1 MTLLFSSPVPR
12 PPCGDAPRVE
22 PRQPIGVAIL
32 GSTGSIGRQTLDV
45 IQHLPRQF
53 RVVALAAHANLE
65 ALLEQ
70 AERFQPAIIA
80 CEVLPA
86 DARVRQHREIVSG
99 PDGLIAVATHP
110 EADIVVVATAG
121 HAAIVPTIRAIE
133 AGKTIALA
141 NKETIVCAGDLI
153 VPLAVERGVPIH
165 PVDSEHSAIWQALGT
180 SPLAEVSR
188 LILTASGGP
197 FRETPMERLRTVTAS
212 EALAHPTWRMGGK
225 ITIDSATLM
234 NKGLELI
241 EAHRLFGIPYDR
253 LDVVVHPESIIHSI
267 VEFVDGS
274 QIGQLSLP
282 DMRLPI
288 QYALTFPS
296 RWPSRCQRL
305 DLTTI
310 GTLRF
315 EPPDLSRFPALRL
328 ARWAGQA
335 GQTFPTVLSAADEV
349 AVEAFLNGQLPF
361 TGIAE
366 VVARVL
372 DRHHPWPVS
381 DVGSIVEADRWARDA
396 ARRAIQQHSSSVLSG
411 R

>member
-1 MTLLFSSPVPR
+1 MTPPFSSPVPR
-12 PPCGDAPRVE
+12 PPCSDASHAESHRLK
-22 PRQPIGVAIL
+22 GVAIL

-45 IQHLPRQF
+45 IEHLSSQF

-70 AERFQPAIIA
+70 AERFQPALVA

-86 DARVRQHREIVSG
+86 GAHVRQHREIMPG
-99 PDGLIAVATHP
+99 TEGLIAVATHP

-153 VPLAVERGVPIH
+153 VPLAVRRGVPIH

-180 SPLAEVSR
+180 SPLIDVSR

-197 FRETPMERLRTVTAS
+197 FRETPLERLKSVTAS

-253 LDVVVHPESIIHSI
+253 LEVVVHPESIIHSI
-267 VEFVDGS
+267 VEFIDGS
-274 QIGQLSLP
+274 QLGQLSLP

-296 RWPSRCQRL
+296 RCPSRCQRL

-315 EPPDLSRFPALRL
+315 EPPDLSRFPALQL

-335 GQTFPTVLSAADEV
+335 GQTYPTVLSAADEV
-349 AVEAFLNGQLPF
+349 AVEAFLHGQVSF
-361 TGIAE
+361 TGITE

-372 DRHHPWPVS
+372 DLHQPWPVT
-381 DVGSIVEADRWARDA
+381 DINSIIEADRWARDA
-396 ARRAIQQHSSSVLSG
+396 ALTVIQQRTTILSG